1 MFEKIAFHIG
11 NSLSQLDKSELLIL
25 TTILRLRK
33 KKITTF
39 VIIVYVGMI
48 NSYESDMYTR

>member
-33 KKITTF
+33 KKKSQLLLLLS
-39 VIIVYVGMI
+39 M
-48 NSYESDMYTR
+48 